1 MRSGT
6 MVKNSSDQ
14 ARKVIQ
20 FLAALMV
27 ALILGLAFAHVM
39 ELPGKLR
46 MDGPTWLTVQQNLYI
61 GFGPLAAV
69 VEPFGIL
76 LTWVLV
82 FMLRRH
88 RLAFRLALL
97 AAVCTT
103 IGLAEWALVVA
114 PMNALLDGWTTTTL
128 PPDWTACRDQ
138 WELGHAIH
146 AALYGA
152 AFCAL
157 LATMLTRRAPA
168 DGADSG

>member
-1 MRSGT
+1 

-14 ARKVIQ
+14 TLKVIQ

-27 ALILGLAFAHVM
+27 GLILGLAFAHVL
-39 ELPGKLR
+39 ELPGKFR

-61 GFGPLAAV
+61 GFGPVAAV

-82 FMLRRH
+82 FMLQRH
-88 RLAFRLALL
+88 RFAFRLALL
-97 AAVCTT
+97 AAVFAT
-103 IGLAEWALVVA
+103 IGLAEWVLVVA
-114 PMNALLDGWTTTTL
+114 PMNTLLNGWTTATL
-128 PPDWTACRDQ
+128 PTDWTACRDR

-146 AALYGA
+146 AALFGA

-157 LATMLTRRAPA
+157 LGTMLTRRTPA
-168 DGADSG
+168 GGADSG